1 MEKEY
6 YSDDDY
12 KRINKKKNKEIMREI
27 LKTSLYLLFVLVLTF
42 LIIKFVG
49 QRTEVIGSSM
59 EPTLSDADDLIAN
72 KIVYRF
78 SDPVRF
84 DIIIFP
90 YKYEEDTYYI
100 KRVIGLPGETVYIDS
115 EGKIFINEELLE
127 ESYGS
132 ETIKE
137 VGLLVE
143 PILLGEDEYFVL
155 GDNRNNSKDSRFI
168 DVGNVHRKQII
179 GKAGFR
185 IFPFSKFGTLKH
197 Q

>member
-6 YSDDDY
+6 YSVDEV
-12 KRINKKKNKEIMREI
+12 KKIKITKHKEIMKEV

-42 LIIKFVG
+42 LTINFVG

-59 EPTLSDADDLIAN
+59 EPTLSEDDDLIAN
-72 KIVYRF
+72 KIAYRF
-78 SDPVRF
+78 SDPERF

-90 YKYEEDTYYI
+90 YLYEEDTYYI
-100 KRVIGLPGETVYIDS
+100 KRIIGLPGETIYIDTD
-115 EGKIFINEELLE
+115 GNIYINEELLY
-127 ESYGS
+127 ESYGN
-132 ETIKE
+132 ETIKDA
-137 VGLLVE
+137 GLAVN
-143 PILLGEDEYFVL
+143 PIVLEDDEYFVL

-168 DVGNVHRKQII
+168 DVGNVHRSQII

-185 IFPFSKFGTLKH
+185 IFPFSKFGMLTH

>member
-1 MEKEY
+1 M
-6 YSDDDY
+6 
-12 KRINKKKNKEIMREI
+12 
-27 LKTSLYLLFVLVLTF
+27 FVLVLTF

-185 IFPFSKFGTLKH
+185 IFPVSKFGTLKH
-197 Q
+197 K

>member
-6 YSDDDY
+6 YSDDEV
-12 KRINKKKNKEIMREI
+12 KRINKKKHKEIMKEI
-27 LKTSLYLLFVLVLTF
+27 LKTSLYLLFVLILTF
-42 LIIKFVG
+42 LTIKFVG

-59 EPTLSDADDLIAN
+59 EPTLSDEDDLIAN
-72 KIVYRF
+72 KITYRF
-78 SDPVRF
+78 SDPQRF

-90 YKYEEDTYYI
+90 YLYEVDTYYI
-100 KRVIGLPGETVYIDS
+100 KRIIGLPGETVYIDT
-115 EGKIFINEELLE
+115 EGNIYINDEILY

-132 ETIKE
+132 ETIKDA
-137 VGLLVE
+137 GLAVT
-143 PILLGEDEYFVL
+143 PIKLAEDEYFVL

-168 DVGNVHRKQII
+168 DVGNIHRSQII

-185 IFPFSKFGTLKH
+185 IFPLSKFGKLTH